1 MKQVEFSELKGKVI
15 TEISVGEYE
24 EWGNYTEAIHSNAIM
39 FRTAD
44 KKSYLMAHEQECCED
59 VTIDDICGDFN
70 DIIGEEVLVAEEKQ
84 SKEKPN
90 EDKEYGYDS
99 FTWTFYHIATFHGD
113 VTIKWFGTS
122 NGYYSED
129 ALLYEIDYNVDF
141 PFVVSKKYCGKEVK
155 MRTEEKT
162 ENVIDDKKIEEA
174 AKIYAFH
181 KCDERDI
188 DQYDLSYLLN
198 NAFKA
203 GINWFLYNLWHT
215 ASEEPNS
222 EKVILFECEDNGRLV
237 YRTTALRKESSWSN
251 YKVIGLTRWLYIDDL
266 LKGGEG

>member
-1 MKQVEFSELKGKVI
+1 MNMKQVEFSELKGKVI

-24 EWGNYTEAIHSNAIM
+24 EWGNYAEAIHSNAIM

-44 KKSYLMAHEQECCED
+44 HKSYLMVHEQECCED
-59 VTIDDICGDFN
+59 VTIDDICGDLN
-70 DIIGEEVLVAEEKQ
+70 DIIGEEILVAEENQ
-84 SKEKPN
+84 SKENPN
-90 EDKEYGYDS
+90 EDQDYVFDS

-141 PFVVSKKYCGKEVK
+141 PFVVLKKYCGKEVK
-155 MRTEEKT
+155 MSTEEKT

-174 AKIYAFH
+174 ATSNAYLQQDYFHSQAF
-181 KCDERDI
+181 DALEQGFVDGV
-188 DQYDLSYLLN
+188 Y
-198 NAFKA
+198 
-203 GINWFLYNLWHT
+203 WFIESIWHE

-222 EKVILFECEDNGRLV
+222 DKVILFECEDNGRLV